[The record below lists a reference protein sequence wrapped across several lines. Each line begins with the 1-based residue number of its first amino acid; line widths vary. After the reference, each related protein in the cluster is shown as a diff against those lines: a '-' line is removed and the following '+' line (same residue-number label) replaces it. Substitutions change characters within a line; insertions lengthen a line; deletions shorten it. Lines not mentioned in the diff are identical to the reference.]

1 MKQLRSPPIGRQGF
15 TIVELIIYA
24 GILTM
29 FLYVLTGIFTEVIDM
44 QLESETESAVIQDS
58 RYILSRFGYD
68 IGRASAIVTP
78 AALGDQTSTLVLTI
92 GGVNDTYSL
101 VNGNLVFSD
110 ANGSGSVNSFGTT
123 VSGLSFR
130 RYGNLNGKNGVRIV
144 FTLTST
150 TQRTMGPQ
158 TRDYQATIGLR

>member
-1 MKQLRSPPIGRQGF
+1 MKKRSAGF
-15 TIVELIIYA
+15 TIVELILYA

-29 FLYVLTGIFTEVIDM
+29 FLYVLTNIFTSVLDM
-44 QLESETESAVIQDS
+44 QLESETQSAVIQDS

-92 GGVNDTYSL
+92 GGTNYTYSV
-101 VNGNLVFSD
+101 VNGNLILAD
-110 ANGSGSVNSFGTT
+110 ANNSGSVNSFGTM
-123 VSGLSFR
+123 VSGVSFR
-130 RYGNLNGKNGVRIV
+130 RYGNLNGKNGVRIA

-150 TQRTMGPQ
+150 TERISGPE